1 MFAQIRGTLLSID
14 TSTALIDVQGIG
26 FQVGMPT
33 LDLAALGPVGSEQI
47 IYTSLIVRAD
57 ALDLYGF
64 IDLAEREL
72 FNRLLQVSGVGPKL
86 ALSALSSFSAGAL
99 QQLIIDE
106 DVKRLT
112 TISGLGKKTA
122 QRLILELRGTLVA
135 ADDGSVANLN
145 SRSSVDAEVSEAL
158 LGMGFSKAEI
168 ELASR
173 GYSGPAD
180 NPSEQI
186 LYALKRLGGHQ

>member
-1 MFAQIRGTLLSID
+1 MFAQLRGTLLSID

-47 IYTSLIVRAD
+47 IYTTLIVRAD
-57 ALDLYGF
+57 ALELYGF

-135 ADDGSVANLN
+135 ADEGFAANLN
-145 SRSSVDAEVSEAL
+145 SRSSVDAEVNEAL

-173 GYSGPAD
+173 GYDGPAD